1 MLLLTAAITHGI
13 TEVPREKKLS
23 FSVLVGVCIKL
34 MLSTSF
40 GTWSRQKVSKGQST
54 CFVVFLV
61 QLLQHIFHPV
71 SMSGS
76 ILHQVCLPSF
86 SLSFVF
92 LVICIRFS
100 PQIHS
105 CLLQS
110 IFVFCCLY
118 LCLPLCA
125 SRRGGMYALSYHHGY
140 ASQILSSVLAI
151 CICLFSQVQV
161 CSIRVMAA
169 PPPIDSKPQPA
180 EPEARS
186 ATRGKSICR
195 DWRSVTIGSPWVR
208 SFCSQFVMRFVCIWS
223 IRCSCC
229 GVLLDVWGV

>member
-1 MLLLTAAITHGI
+1 MLCCFWRQQKLMASQKIL
-13 TEVPREKKLS
+13 KKKSCL
-23 FSVLVGVCIKL
+23 FPCLFMVGVCIKL

-54 CFVVFLV
+54 CFVVFPV

-76 ILHQVCLPSF
+76 ILHQVCLPSS

-140 ASQILSSVLAI
+140 ASQILSFVLAI

-208 SFCSQFVMRFVCIWS
+208 SFCSQFVMRFDCI
-223 IRCSCC
+223 
-229 GVLLDVWGV
+229 

>member
-1 MLLLTAAITHGI
+1 MIKTKGLKRPINLFRCVPCPTFTTH
-13 TEVPREKKLS
+13 
-23 FSVLVGVCIKL
+23 FSSSIYVGLNSAPI
-34 MLSTSF
+34 
-40 GTWSRQKVSKGQST
+40 
-54 CFVVFLV
+54 
-61 QLLQHIFHPV
+61 
-71 SMSGS
+71 
-76 ILHQVCLPSF
+76 QVCLPSF

-92 LVICIRFS
+92 LVICIWFS

-208 SFCSQFVMRFVCIWS
+208 SFCS
-223 IRCSCC
+223 
-229 GVLLDVWGV
+229 